1 MLTLLLVPA
10 DLCVQ
15 VWGLPRSCK
24 DSVLLV
30 LELPVGV
37 RRELESGPWEDAQ
50 RASVLLS
57 TGLLCD
63 KNRKPA
69 LLVGHE
75 L

>member
-1 MLTLLLVPA
+1 MLNLLPVPG

-15 VWGLPRSCK
+15 IWSLPRSCK

-37 RRELESGPWEDAQ
+37 QRELESGPWEDGQ
-50 RASVLLS
+50 RASMLLS

-63 KNRKPA
+63 RNRKPA
-69 LLVGHE
+69 LLVGH
-75 L
+75 